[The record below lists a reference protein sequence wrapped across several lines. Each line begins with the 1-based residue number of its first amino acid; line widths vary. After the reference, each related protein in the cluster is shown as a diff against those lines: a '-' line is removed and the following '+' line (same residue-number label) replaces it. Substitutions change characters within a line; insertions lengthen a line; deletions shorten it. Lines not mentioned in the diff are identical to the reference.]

1 MNDSADYENK
11 TQRVREIFTG
21 IAGEYD
27 RVNTVISLGQ
37 IGRWRRKLVETMD
50 LSEKDKVLDLGCGT
64 GQLTRLIAESVP
76 KGEIVG
82 VDLTP
87 EMIEEARRAL
97 SERFSSAVNFQT
109 GKGESLDLDT
119 GYFDTAT
126 SAFTLRNVEDVR
138 QVLSEMQRV
147 VKPGGKVFTLE
158 LAKPSIPLFSNL
170 YFFYFNNI
178 LPLLG
183 GLVYGETGPYRYL
196 TESLRKFPNQERLK
210 DIYIDIGLEEVTY
223 EELFGGIAAI
233 HSGRKRENR

>member
-1 MNDSADYENK
+1 MNESAKYESK
-11 TQRVREIFTG
+11 AQRVRDIFTG

-64 GQLTRLIAESVP
+64 GQLTRLIAESVSN
-76 KGEIVG
+76 GEIVG

-119 GYFDTAT
+119 GYFDIAT

-196 TESLRKFPNQERLK
+196 TESLKQFPNQEKLK
-210 DIYIDIGLEEVTY
+210 DIYIDIGLEEATY
-223 EELFGGIAAI
+223 EELFGGVAAI
-233 HSGRKRENR
+233 HSGRKRES

>member
-1 MNDSADYENK
+1 MNESSNYENK

-37 IGRWRRKLVETMD
+37 IGRWRRKLVEVMD
-50 LSEKDKVLDLGCGT
+50 LSGDEKILDLGCGT
-64 GQLTRLIAESVP
+64 GKLTRLLVDSVP
-76 KGEIVG
+76 EGEIVG

-87 EMIEEARRAL
+87 EMIEEARKELPGHYR
-97 SERFSSAVNFQT
+97 ETVNFKT
-109 GKGESLDLDT
+109 GKGESLDLAT

-158 LAKPSIPLFSNL
+158 LAKPTIPLFRSL
-170 YFFYFNNI
+170 YFFYFDNI
-178 LPLLG
+178 LPLIG
-183 GLVYGETGPYRYL
+183 GLIHGEIGPYRYL
-196 TESLRKFPNQERLK
+196 TESLKQFPNQEKLK
-210 DIYIDIGLEEVTY
+210 EIYSDIGLEEVTY
-223 EELFGGIAAI
+223 EELFGGVAAI
-233 HSGRKRENR
+233 HSGRKRES